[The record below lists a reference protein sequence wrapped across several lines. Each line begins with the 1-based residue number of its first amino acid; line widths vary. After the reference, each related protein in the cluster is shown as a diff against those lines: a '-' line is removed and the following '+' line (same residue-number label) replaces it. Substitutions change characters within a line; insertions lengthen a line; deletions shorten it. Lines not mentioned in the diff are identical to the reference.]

1 MYKVI
6 FLKIAI
12 NKKLLIFSGIFEQ
25 FFLLFENLRNIEKML
40 ITFSF
45 MYRHYILQKSK
56 KFNFFQNFNFWADC
70 KKATFSKSLIKT
82 KIFLNKNFANFF

>member
-6 FLKIAI
+6 FLKTAI

-40 ITFSF
+40 ITLVLCTVIIFYKNLKNLTF
-45 MYRHYILQKSK
+45 FKILTFGQIVKSH
-56 KFNFFQNFNFWADC
+56 FF
-70 KKATFSKSLIKT
+70 
-82 KIFLNKNFANFF
+82 KIINKNKNFFK